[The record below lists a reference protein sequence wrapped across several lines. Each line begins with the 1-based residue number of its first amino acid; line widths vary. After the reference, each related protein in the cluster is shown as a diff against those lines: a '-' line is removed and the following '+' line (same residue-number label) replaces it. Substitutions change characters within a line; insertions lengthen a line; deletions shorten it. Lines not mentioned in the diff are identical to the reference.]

1 MKSPTDGIEDKTGF
15 ATIKL
20 DDVQAKNEELWDFI
34 DLVHDKNS
42 R

>member
-20 DDVQAKNEELWDFI
+20 DDAQAKNEELWNQI
-34 DLVHDKNS
+34 DIVDDKNS